1 MYDLRCNIAQVDRF
15 RQFSKEW
22 DIPMSDNQ
30 IIRVFTVDDHPLMMA
45 GIAGT
50 INAEP
55 DMRVVAQA
63 SDGDQ
68 ALAGF
73 RKYGPDV
80 TLMDIRM
87 PNINGIDAITAIR
100 AEFLRARIVVL
111 TTAGGDIQALRAFK
125 AGAVGYL
132 LKNLL
137 RTELVDTIRLV
148 HRGQRRIPPEI
159 AQQLAEHA
167 ADDALTPRELD
178 VLRGIVKGHSN
189 KAIAIKLNIV
199 EHTVKNHIKSIL
211 SKLDA
216 NDRTGA
222 AMIAIRRGYIDV

>member
-1 MYDLRCNIAQVDRF
+1 MN
-15 RQFSKEW
+15 
-22 DIPMSDNQ
+22 DIRA
-30 IIRVFTVDDHPLMMA
+30 IRVLTVDDHPLMMA
-45 GIAGT
+45 GIAGE
-50 INAEP
+50 INAQS

-63 SDGDQ
+63 SDGDE

-73 RKYGPDV
+73 RAYTPDV

-87 PNINGIDAITAIR
+87 PKVNGIDAIAAIR
-100 AEFLRARIVVL
+100 AEFPRARIVVL
-111 TTAGGDIQALRAFK
+111 TTAAGDIQALRAFK

-137 RTELVDTIRLV
+137 RTELIDTIRLV
-148 HRGQRRIPPEI
+148 HAGQRRIPPEI

-167 ADDALTPRELD
+167 GEDTLTARELD

-189 KAIAIKLNIV
+189 KIIAFNLNIV

-222 AMIAIRRGYIDV
+222 AMIAVRRGYIEL